1 MDQEQEAPRSQIA
14 SPERRDFLAR
24 TSIWSAGALALPLAG
39 CESGIAQE
47 ARDATYTIDTS
58 IQSPNQDSRVRTLVL
73 HYTGGSLAES
83 IAWLTDSLRQ
93 VSSHYLV
100 PDAADGGGQFRVY
113 ALVPESR
120 RAWHA
125 GLSYW
130 QGERMLNAGT
140 IGIEVVN
147 SGFPAQDGSAPL
159 MNRRWY
165 PYPDPQIAVVGRL
178 AADIVARHGILPQ
191 KVVGH
196 ADVAPSRKV
205 DPGPLFPWQKLYEQ
219 YRVGAWP
226 EAEAIGYYRSQQP
239 FRGDIAGLQAKLL
252 AYGYD
257 APQTGVLD
265 AQTIN
270 VVVAFQMHFRPARY
284 DGLPDV
290 ETVAILDALLEK
302 YFHRG
307 RSQLGRAMSEQPGPQ
322 GEKCSDMWPA
332 PGTAVQP
339 GSPYF

>member
-1 MDQEQEAPRSQIA
+1 MCSEFVMKRAVSHPGSGARATGPCLVRPGLAEWNLSPSDVLHSRASLAGEPGCFPCAGYENKGSLHGSGTEAPRSQIA

-165 PYPDPQIAVVGRL
+165 PYPTRRL
-178 AADIVARHGILPQ
+178 PWSDDSRPISSRDTESCRRRSSGMPTSHRVARLI
-191 KVVGH
+191 
-196 ADVAPSRKV
+196 
-205 DPGPLFPWQKLYEQ
+205 
-219 YRVGAWP
+219 
-226 EAEAIGYYRSQQP
+226 
-239 FRGDIAGLQAKLL
+239 
-252 AYGYD
+252 
-257 APQTGVLD
+257 
-265 AQTIN
+265 
-270 VVVAFQMHFRPARY
+270 
-284 DGLPDV
+284 
-290 ETVAILDALLEK
+290 
-302 YFHRG
+302 RG
-307 RSQLGRAMSEQPGPQ
+307 R
-322 GEKCSDMWPA
+322 CSR
-332 PGTAVQP
+332 GKAV
-339 GSPYF
+339 